1 MSEPVVREEQIN
13 EVPFIPMIPREL
25 LRTLMI
31 GVIVGIGSGVVYM
44 LLEKFVF
51 GTVLCR
57 PQSTGDCSQA
67 PTYAAIVAAV
77 IGLIAGVASLARAR
91 IYRPLLIVLAS
102 LISLWGI
109 HTVLATWP
117 WYLGLIAFAVLSGLT
132 YLLYTWIARIRNFIL
147 AIVVIVVIVVIVR
160 WIFVS

>member
-1 MSEPVVREEQIN
+1 MSEPVVREEPVN
-13 EVPFIPMIPREL
+13 ETPFISMISREFFV
-25 LRTLMI
+25 TLII
-31 GVIVGIGSGVVYM
+31 GIIVGIGTGAVYM

-67 PTYAAIVAAV
+67 PTYAAIVAVV

-109 HTVLATWP
+109 QAVLTTWP
-117 WYLGLIAFAVLSGLT
+117 WYLGLAAFAVLSGLT
-132 YLLYTWIARIRNFIL
+132 YLLYTWLARIRNFIL

-160 WIFVS
+160 WVFVS